1 MQVNKSCLSAFH
13 HQLQTHKRMVQGVDG
28 LGVKI
33 KRYMEEEEKE
43 NLTRDAE
50 KIWEDPEKIMHLI
63 DILFLWEDTDKRQ
76 VCS

>member
-1 MQVNKSCLSAFH
+1 
-13 HQLQTHKRMVQGVDG
+13 
-28 LGVKI
+28 
-33 KRYMEEEEKE
+33 MEEEEKE

>member
-1 MQVNKSCLSAFH
+1 
-13 HQLQTHKRMVQGVDG
+13 MVQGVDG
-28 LGVKI
+28 LGIKI

-50 KIWEDPEKIMHLI
+50 KIWDDPEKIMHLI
-63 DILFLWEDTDKRQ
+63 DILFLWEDTEKKQ